1 MFENYLN
8 TFGNHHSK
16 YFGRLTIKVKIM
28 LGIVN
33 EDFHLKNSKSMQLK
47 KGTIKNA
54 SQTIM
59 TISPIQNYE
68 TSDSETS
75 STGSG
80 SGSNRQSTTTPSASM
95 NDEEEN
101 NVRCLIGDMNE
112 NAEIKMVLD
121 TILKNIPQDEEN
133 PLSSSTRQTIK
144 RNRGKPTMIMDI

>member
-28 LGIVN
+28 LGVVN
-33 EDFHLKNSKSMQLK
+33 EDFHLKNNNSFQLK
-47 KGTIKNA
+47 KGNIKTPP
-54 SQTIM
+54 QTIM
-59 TISPIQNYE
+59 NISPLIQNYE

-75 STGSG
+75 SNGSV
-80 SGSNRQSTTTPSASM
+80 SKRQSMTTPSASM

-101 NVRCLIGDMNE
+101 NVRYLIGDMNE

-121 TILKNIPQDEEN
+121 TILKNIPQNEESA
-133 PLSSSTRQTIK
+133 LCSSTRETIK
-144 RNRGKPTMIMDI
+144 HNINTIIEI